1 MKLISV
7 LLATFALSA
16 QAFNSNPS
24 SLTKKVS
31 SANKPVAF
39 NKNKAVTSPLF
50 RDAALTRGGAVPGW
64 AAYNEALEKTPITA
78 KACTSAVGF
87 FLGDLLAQVRYILY
101 VKKDSYIS
109 WINGFLPFYIYDYI
123 SHSLSLTLPLL
134 SLY

>member
-31 SANKPVAF
+31 TANKPVAF

-64 AAYNEALEKTPITA
+64 AAYNDALEKTPITA

-87 FLGDLLAQVRYILY
+87 FLGDLLAQVSIISRLCIY
-101 VKKDSYIS
+101 VPNEEI
-109 WINGFLPFYIYDYI
+109 
-123 SHSLSLTLPLL
+123 
-134 SLY
+134 